1 MPARSTS
8 APAAGANGVAGA
20 EPESQPQP
28 DPPLFLIDGPSL
40 VYRAFYALPESIATS
55 TGEPTNAIFGFASM
69 LVKIVT
75 EYGVCPT
82 AVAWDAGTSGRTEMY
97 AEYKSTRRSRPDLLK
112 QQWPA
117 MEPLVQAFGYE
128 NVRLEGYEA
137 DDVIASL
144 AERARAVGHRVMV
157 VTGDRDV
164 FQLID
169 PDGLVRVMATAR
181 GITETKIYDR
191 QAVIDRYGIAP
202 ESIPDF
208 YGLKGDTSDNI
219 PGVPGI
225 GDKTASELIQT
236 YGTLEGVLGHIRDI
250 GGAKR
255 KQNLIDH
262 ADDARTSKLLATVKR
277 DLDIAFDLDA
287 VLAREPDRSR
297 LREVFRR
304 YELRDPL
311 RRLEEALGEDE
322 LTPAAAAPGE
332 TGGQSPIETRLRARV
347 REGSLADIATFG
359 AGHTLCVVV
368 RAVQAAEPGEPPEG
382 ALFAHEDRGGWQFA
396 LAPAPEVADEP
407 DGGAGE
413 GPTTKT
419 TTAGARSRKAR
430 DRAGSPSK
438 AAPVEVLAGACD
450 GPEEIVAACAGRP
463 VMVHDAKALGTIPD
477 MLVHD
482 TLLGAYLLEPARRGY
497 PFSEICEER
506 SLVCEVVGG
515 PGGSGT
521 DPDATAADAAGSLA
535 ADAVLL
541 GALADWQREQIAERG
556 LERIMDEIELPLV
569 VVLRAME
576 LAGVRLNLE
585 RLAEIT
591 TRVREE
597 THELE
602 QEIFALAGTEFLIA
616 SPQQLG
622 EVLFEKL
629 GLSRKRKGKTGYSTD
644 ARVLQA
650 IRSEHAIVPRIERW
664 RELSTLIKTYLDVLP
679 EQVDEHSRIHT
690 TFLQTGAVTGRLSST
705 NPNMQNVPIRT
716 ELGREI
722 RGCFEAAPPN
732 LLISADY
739 SQIELRV
746 LAHAAQEPVL
756 KEIFSRGEDV
766 HTATASQ
773 VFGVAPQDIDPGMR
787 SKSKM
792 INYGIVYGLSDFG
805 LADRLNIPREEAK
818 EFIDAYLARFPQV
831 ARFIERTIEQAKD
844 EGHVTTLWGRRRQI
858 PELRAR
864 NYQVR
869 TLGERLA
876 VNTVIQGTAADIIKL
891 AMVRCH
897 SALASEALQTRLI
910 LTIHD
915 ELLFEAPP
923 QEVDAARELIEREM
937 CGVWDLEPGMAVDVG
952 VGEDWLQAK

>member
-1 MPARSTS
+1 M
-8 APAAGANGVAGA
+8 AAKATAQASGSPVAGA
-20 EPESQPQP
+20 
-28 DPPLFLIDGPSL
+28 DDRDADRRLFLIDGPSL

-75 EYGVCPT
+75 EYGVRPT
-82 AVAWDAGTSGRTEMY
+82 VVAWDAGTSGRTELF
-97 AEYKSTRRSRPDLLK
+97 ADYKSTRRSRPDLLK
-112 QQWPA
+112 MQWPA
-117 MEPLVQAFGYE
+117 MEPLVEAFGYR
-128 NVRLEGYEA
+128 NVRLDGYEA

-144 AERARAVGHRVMV
+144 ADRARAAGLPVMI

-169 PDGLVRVMATAR
+169 PDGLVRVMATSR
-181 GITETKIYDR
+181 GITDTKIYDH
-191 QAVIDRYGIAP
+191 QAVLDRYGIPP
-202 ESIPDF
+202 ELIPDF

-225 GDKTASELIQT
+225 GDKTASDLIQS
-236 YGTLEGVLGHIRDI
+236 YGSLEGVLGHIRDI

-262 ADDARTSKLLATVKR
+262 GEDARISKRLATVQR
-277 DLDIAFDLDA
+277 DLDVGLDLNEE
-287 VLAREPDRSR
+287 VAREPDRSR
-297 LREVFRR
+297 LREVFRQH
-304 YELRDPL
+304 ELRDPL

-322 LTPAAAAPGE
+322 LVAGGPSAPTAE
-332 TGGQSPIETRLRARV
+332 VRLRARV
-347 REGSLADIATFG
+347 RCGAPADIAGFG
-359 AGHTLCVVV
+359 TGEALCVVV
-368 RAVQAAEPGEPPEG
+368 RAIQAPEG
-382 ALFAHEDRGGWQFA
+382 ALFAEGSPWRFA
-396 LAPAPEVADEP
+396 VAPAGSGDAAAGT
-407 DGGAGE
+407 GGA
-413 GPTTKT
+413 
-419 TTAGARSRKAR
+419 AGAGASQ
-430 DRAGSPSK
+430 GPSSSGK
-438 AAPVEVLAGACD
+438 PGPVQVLAGDCA

-463 VMVHDAKALGTIPD
+463 VIAHDAKALRVVPD
-477 MLVHD
+477 LLVHD

-497 PFSEICEER
+497 PFAELCEER
-506 SLVCEVVGG
+506 GLLCDAD
-515 PGGSGT
+515 
-521 DPDATAADAAGSLA
+521 DPVAGDAA
-535 ADAVLL
+535 LL
-541 GALADWQREQIAERG
+541 GALASWQREQIAERG
-556 LERIMDEIELPLV
+556 LDRIMADIELPLV
-569 VVLRAME
+569 PVLRALE
-576 LAGVRLNLE
+576 LIGVRLNLD

-591 TRVREE
+591 ARVREE
-597 THELE
+597 ILELE

-616 SPQQLG
+616 SPAQLG
-622 EVLFEKL
+622 EILFERL
-629 GLSRKRKGKTGYSTD
+629 GLSRKRRGKTGYSTD

-650 IRSEHAIVPRIERW
+650 IRSEHTIVPRIERW

-679 EQVDEHSRIHT
+679 EQADEQSRIHT
-690 TFLQTGAVTGRLSST
+690 TFLQAVAQTGRLSST

-722 RGCFEAAPPN
+722 RGCFEAAPGHV
-732 LLISADY
+732 LISADY

-746 LAHAAQEPVL
+746 LAHAADDSAL
-756 KEIFSRGEDV
+756 KEIFRRGDDV

-773 VFGVAPQDIDPGMR
+773 VFQVAPQDIDPGMR

-805 LADRLNIPREEAK
+805 LADRLNIPREEAR
-818 EFIDAYLARFPQV
+818 EFIETYLKRFPQV
-831 ARFIERTIEQAKD
+831 AAFIEHTIERAKE

-897 SALASEALQTRLI
+897 AALAGEGLQTRLI

-915 ELLFEAPP
+915 ELLFEGPP
-923 QEVDAARELIEREM
+923 SEADAARALIEREM
-937 CGVWDLEPGMAVDVG
+937 CGVWDAEPAMAVDIG
-952 VGEDWLQAK
+952 VGANWLEAK